1 MPYRKIGSLPR
12 LIAGAF
18 SRSGTSNAK
27 ASAPKTERKDGT
39 TLQIST
45 VQQLVSH
52 IRSGGSQSTLFH
64 IEYHGVKLP
73 LRVMATHRSNDGP
86 APLVFFYH
94 GAIKRDSREIP
105 AFEGSFA
112 MEALGGKANIVSI
125 ADPALSLSPALRTTW
140 YAGAQGL
147 DVPKAIRS
155 LIADLIADL
164 RPSRVISAGGS
175 TGGHPALYQAAFIPN
190 AVAVLCNPIGHI
202 SRYSSGHI
210 KDFRST
216 CWPEFKP
223 DEPLE
228 NFVCDNAA
236 TAFTAESSSTVVFLS
251 NARDSHLVRQA
262 APLQRTLA
270 RSIDADR
277 SMLVSGFFAAHSGHS
292 YPSSNWLQ
300 WIKAAIESP
309 TTSIEDIGSRYERM
323 TRGAGQPTVDRHA
336 FSADDLAMAK
346 KLYEHQSQ
354 VNQ

>member
-1 MPYRKIGSLPR
+1 MEPSPVH
-12 LIAGAF
+12 
-18 SRSGTSNAK
+18 
-27 ASAPKTERKDGT
+27 E
-39 TLQIST
+39 
-45 VQQLVSH
+45 LVSH
-52 IRSGGSQSTLFH
+52 IRSGESNGEVFH
-64 IEYHGVKLP
+64 VEYHGVKLP
-73 LRVMATHRSNDGP
+73 IRLMATHRNNDEP
-86 APLVFFYH
+86 APLLFFYH
-94 GAIKRDSREIP
+94 GAIRRDSRAIP
-105 AFEGSFA
+105 AFEGNFA
-112 MEALGGKANIVSI
+112 IEALEGRANIVSI
-125 ADPALSLSPALRTTW
+125 ADPTLDLSPGLRTTW

-155 LIADLIADL
+155 LIADLIAEL
-164 RPSRVISAGGS
+164 QPSRVISAGGS
-175 TGGHPALYQAAFIPN
+175 TGGHPALYQAAFIPGG
-190 AVAVLCNPIGHI
+190 VAVLCNPIGHI

-216 CWPEFKP
+216 CWPEFEA

-236 TAFTAESSSTVVFLS
+236 TAFTAESSSTVIFLS

-270 RSIDADR
+270 RAVDADR

-309 TTSIEDIGSRYERM
+309 TNSIEDIGSRYERM
-323 TRGAGQPTVDRHA
+323 TRGAGEPTVDHHA